1 MAPTITVLL
10 PVYNGEQYVA
20 EAVTSILEQTYT
32 DFELLV
38 MDDGST
44 DETPQVLASLAAGDA
59 RVRIHRRENRG
70 LIATLNEGLTL
81 CSTELVARMDAD
93 DRAMP
98 ERLALQKA
106 FMDRHAHIAVCGT
119 GMEMYESGKVVTPRS
134 AAPFDI
140 LCLFGSALA
149 HPTVMY
155 RRSVVLGLGGYASDM
170 AAAEDYDLWCRMA
183 AAGYGIDNLPQAL
196 LRYRMHPDA
205 PRVGY
210 RATSRDTT
218 RRIWIRQ
225 LQRLGLSPT
234 QSDLDVH
241 GYCAT
246 PCADIPLRIGAA
258 KKWLRTLCERN
269 SHAGI
274 YDQAA
279 LTLECAN
286 MQKAFPQSLSLLTNP
301 YDYAVRML
309 RHAIVAVCHRAGPIG
324 KTLENTGRSCARH
337 IRIFLGKG

>member
-1 MAPTITVLL
+1 MAPDITVLL
-10 PVYNGEQYVA
+10 PVYNGEQHVA
-20 EAVTSILEQTYT
+20 EAVRSILEQSYAN
-32 DFELLV
+32 FELLI

-44 DETPQVLASLAAGDA
+44 DGTPQVLEALAATDA

-70 LIATLNEGLTL
+70 LIATLNEGLAM

-106 FMDRHAHIAVCGT
+106 FMDAHAHIAVCGT
-119 GMEMYESGKVVTPRS
+119 GMEMYESGRVVTPRCG
-134 AAPFDI
+134 APFDI
-140 LCLFGSALA
+140 LCLFSPPLA

-155 RRSVVLGLGGYASDM
+155 RRSVVLGMGGYASDM
-170 AAAEDYDLWCRMA
+170 PAAEDYDLWCRMA

-218 RRIWIRQ
+218 KRIWIRQ
-225 LQRLGLSPT
+225 LQRLGSSPT

-246 PCADIPLRIGAA
+246 PCVDIPLRINAA

-269 SHAGI
+269 SQAGI

-286 MQKAFPQSLSLLTNP
+286 MQKAFPPPLSLLKNP
-301 YDYAVRML
+301 CDYAVRVV
-309 RHAIVAVCHRAGPIG
+309 RHALAALCRGTGPVG
-324 KTLENTGRSCARH
+324 NKLENTGRSWARH

>member
-1 MAPTITVLL
+1 MAPDITVLL
-10 PVYNGEQYVA
+10 PVYNGEKFIA

-44 DETPQVLASLAAGDA
+44 DGTPQVLASLAAADA

-70 LIATLNEGLTL
+70 LIATLNEGLAM

-98 ERLALQKA
+98 ERLQLQKT

-119 GMEMYESGKVVTPRS
+119 GMEMYESGRVVTPRCG
-134 AAPFDI
+134 APFDI
-140 LCLFGSALA
+140 LCLFGSPLA

-155 RRSVVLGLGGYASDM
+155 RRSVVLGLGGYAADM
-170 AAAEDYDLWCRMA
+170 PAGEDYDLWCRIA
-183 AAGYGIDNLPQAL
+183 AAGHGIDNLPQAL

-205 PRVGY
+205 PRLGY
-210 RATSRDTT
+210 RAMSRATT
-218 RRIWIRQ
+218 KRIWIRQ
-225 LQRLGLSPT
+225 LLRMGLTPT

-246 PCADIPLRIGAA
+246 PCVDIPLRIDAA
-258 KKWLRTLCERN
+258 KKWLHTLCERN
-269 SHAGI
+269 SQVGI

-279 LTLECAN
+279 LKLECAN
-286 MQKAFPQSLSLLTNP
+286 MQKSFPQPLSLVTNP
-301 YDYAVRML
+301 FDYAVRIV
-309 RHAIVAVCHRAGPIG
+309 RHAVAVMCRCTGPLG
-324 KTLENTGRSCARH
+324 KMVENTGRSWARH
-337 IRIFLGKG
+337 IRIILGKG